1 MIGAIVEVIQGETQ
15 VTGAATDFDGNYHI
29 ELAAG
34 TYQVQ
39 INYLSYTKYLI
50 SDVVITGKE
59 VTALDVALEPEAVS
73 LGEIVV
79 KAEAIRS
86 TEVALIALQRNASSI
101 QDGISSQQISRTG
114 VSNAADAVR
123 QMPAAVI
130 QDGRFIVIRG
140 LGDRY
145 SLSQLNGVTMPSTDP
160 YRNSSSLDLIPKQII
175 ENIVSVKTFT
185 PDLPGNFS
193 GGLVNINTKSIPD
206 KFNMS
211 LEVSGGYNSQSSF
224 IDNFQKH
231 KVTGQYDW
239 LGFEDGTRDQPELLA
254 ENAAIRNQMSSSAYL
269 EARQPGNDT
278 ARAIFHESSHQLSN
292 SFTPVHGSTPVNTG
306 INFSL
311 GNRFPLFKNDFGFTL
326 SLNYANQYQYYND
339 GIVATY
345 INTNTDFLFPYQALG
360 ETKSVENPTVGG
372 LFNMAYKLSDNH
384 IISANAIFNND
395 AEITSREQ
403 AGTFL
408 GQVSNSAAEFNTN
421 TVEFTQR
428 QVSNFQLGGEHV
440 MPSLNQLQIDWSL
453 ATTRSFQ
460 KEPDLRYFAYT
471 VDCVDDGSGEEVCEY
486 YINNAEIAFP
496 YHFFRELHDEGY
508 EGKIDITLPFINGKN
523 LPNANSVKVGLF
535 HSTTD
540 RDFEEYRYQ
549 LNNTGVLST
558 LNFTNFHGD
567 FDAFWDLSNFGIVDT
582 LFKPD
587 GSINRYVTGYHY
599 INQINAKNFYTG
611 SSDISAAYAM
621 LTYNLTRQLKAIGG
635 VRVEKTDMEVISQ
648 DTSVAV
654 GKIDQT
660 DLLYSLNL
668 IYALND
674 NSNIRLAGS
683 RTLARPNMR
692 EMAPFTQFDTK
703 NGFYNV
709 GNPNLQHSIRV
720 PLYRNFPTSMLM
732 KR

>member
-278 ARAIFHESSHQLSN
+278 ARAASAYPVPGRAGRAVRHRVCTRSARDVLSRRDRRR
-292 SFTPVHGSTPVNTG
+292 T
-306 INFSL
+306 
-311 GNRFPLFKNDFGFTL
+311 
-326 SLNYANQYQYYND
+326 
-339 GIVATY
+339 
-345 INTNTDFLFPYQALG
+345 
-360 ETKSVENPTVGG
+360 
-372 LFNMAYKLSDNH
+372 
-384 IISANAIFNND
+384 
-395 AEITSREQ
+395 TSR
-403 AGTFL
+403 
-408 GQVSNSAAEFNTN
+408 
-421 TVEFTQR
+421 
-428 QVSNFQLGGEHV
+428 
-440 MPSLNQLQIDWSL
+440 
-453 ATTRSFQ
+453 RS
-460 KEPDLRYFAYT
+460 
-471 VDCVDDGSGEEVCEY
+471 
-486 YINNAEIAFP
+486 
-496 YHFFRELHDEGY
+496 
-508 EGKIDITLPFINGKN
+508 
-523 LPNANSVKVGLF
+523 
-535 HSTTD
+535 
-540 RDFEEYRYQ
+540 
-549 LNNTGVLST
+549 
-558 LNFTNFHGD
+558 
-567 FDAFWDLSNFGIVDT
+567 
-582 LFKPD
+582 
-587 GSINRYVTGYHY
+587 
-599 INQINAKNFYTG
+599 
-611 SSDISAAYAM
+611 
-621 LTYNLTRQLKAIGG
+621 
-635 VRVEKTDMEVISQ
+635 
-648 DTSVAV
+648 
-654 GKIDQT
+654 
-660 DLLYSLNL
+660 
-668 IYALND
+668 
-674 NSNIRLAGS
+674 
-683 RTLARPNMR
+683 
-692 EMAPFTQFDTK
+692 
-703 NGFYNV
+703 
-709 GNPNLQHSIRV
+709 
-720 PLYRNFPTSMLM
+720 
-732 KR
+732 